1 MGVVVLDAALAMGAL
16 PDHYFQAVGSG
27 TGGIAAW
34 EASLRLIGDGRFGS
48 SLPRLHLAQNS
59 PCAPLYAA
67 WTGSAVPQGSCP
79 GGMYDDVLYNRKPPY
94 AVPGGVRDALEGTGG
109 TVCAISNR
117 EASLARQLF
126 EEAEEIDILP
136 AAAVAV
142 AALQRAA
149 ASGSVKKDDL
159 ILLNI
164 TGGGVSRARE
174 ELEIFTLKSDIEA
187 DPSALSSASDK
198 SLVAEI
204 EEILG
209 RRAPR

>member
-1 MGVVVLDAALAMGAL
+1 
-16 PDHYFQAVGSG
+16 
-27 TGGIAAW
+27 
-34 EASLRLIGDGRFGS
+34 
-48 SLPRLHLAQNS
+48 
-59 PCAPLYAA
+59 
-67 WTGSAVPQGSCP
+67 
-79 GGMYDDVLYNRKPPY
+79 MYDDVLYNRKPPY
-94 AVPGGVRDALEGTGG
+94 AVPGGVRDALEGTAG
-109 TVCAISNR
+109 TVCAISNG

-126 EEAEEIDILP
+126 EEGEGIDILP

-164 TGGGVSRARE
+164 TGGGVSRVRE